1 LQKFFVDQI
10 GDIIQLQNTPTKIVS
25 LVPSQTELLS
35 DLKMDKEV
43 IGITKFCIHPK
54 EWYLSKKRVGGTKN
68 PDINLIIKLKP
79 DLIIA
84 NKEEN
89 RQEDISLLKKHAP
102 VWVSNVHNLSDAYQM
117 IRTVGAMLN
126 KSSEAEVIIQN
137 IMNEKDQL
145 LPFQNQNKL
154 LHVCYLIWKDPY
166 MSVGADTFIHDM
178 INQLGWINVFGH
190 KLRYPVTQIEEIKS
204 LNPNLIL
211 LSSEPY
217 PFKEKHSALF
227 DPISTRLVDG
237 ESFSW
242 YGSRLTH
249 SFSYFR
255 NLKASIQSR

>member
-1 LQKFFVDQI
+1 MQKFFVDQI

-117 IRTVGAMLN
+117 IRTIGAMLN

-154 LHVCYLIWKDPY
+154 LHVCYLIWKEDRK
-166 MSVGADTFIHDM
+166 SV
-178 INQLGWINVFGH
+178 V
-190 KLRYPVTQIEEIKS
+190 
-204 LNPNLIL
+204 
-211 LSSEPY
+211 
-217 PFKEKHSALF
+217 
-227 DPISTRLVDG
+227 
-237 ESFSW
+237 
-242 YGSRLTH
+242 
-249 SFSYFR
+249 
-255 NLKASIQSR
+255 